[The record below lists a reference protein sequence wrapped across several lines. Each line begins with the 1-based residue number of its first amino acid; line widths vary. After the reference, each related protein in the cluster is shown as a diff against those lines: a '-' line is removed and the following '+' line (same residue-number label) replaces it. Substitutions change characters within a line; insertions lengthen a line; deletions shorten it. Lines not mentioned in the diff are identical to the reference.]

1 MKKIC
6 ILLSLIFVLMCSG
19 CGIKMEPILE
29 GTYYSYDEENNET
42 FSKAKFIIKET
53 NKEEYEQANGKNVFI
68 DGSTYFKE
76 DKIYLSIEF
85 YLYAI
90 ATEQYEL
97 VTLIDLKYS
106 TGTGHCYY
114 GKANLMIGDTIYE
127 DDHITMAFYYF
138 EDKNRVHAGV
148 FYETNYEYSSNFR
161 LE

>member
-42 FSKAKFIIKET
+42 FSKAKFIIKEIS
-53 NKEEYEQANGKNVFI
+53 KEEYEQANGKNVFI

-97 VTLIDLKYS
+97 VKE
-106 TGTGHCYY
+106 
-114 GKANLMIGDTIYE
+114 KMEN
-127 DDHITMAFYYF
+127 
-138 EDKNRVHAGV
+138 
-148 FYETNYEYSSNFR
+148 
-161 LE
+161 